1 MSTVYSGTSYP
12 SSTVYNRAMNPRL
25 VIITDIKSKYS
36 TMASGRYTLQQE
48 PPLYSDDV
56 PLHPL
61 NTTGLEVGY
70 TDNIVTVHDVT
81 YRQVTACCMLCSILN
96 YLCCP
101 FLGIPALIF
110 AILGTEAEKRGELE
124 AAKSHAFHL
133 KIFNIIYAVGCT
145 ICLVITGVVCI
156 IFVCLL
162 IARRI
167 TFSSYG

>member
-1 MSTVYSGTSYP
+1 
-12 SSTVYNRAMNPRL
+12 
-25 VIITDIKSKYS
+25 
-36 TMASGRYTLQQE
+36 MASGRYTPLQE

-70 TDNIVTVHDVT
+70 TGNIVTVHDVT
-81 YRQVTACCMLCSILN
+81 YRQITACCMLCSILN
-96 YLCCP
+96 YLCVCCP
-101 FLGIPALIF
+101 CLGIPALIF

-156 IFVCLL
+156 ICVCLL
-162 IARRI
+162 IAGSI
-167 TFSSYG
+167 SSSGSK